1 MLELISEQACFGG
14 VQRFYRHDS
23 TAIKLPM
30 RFGVFLP
37 AQARSAAVPA
47 VFFLAGLNCT
57 EETFA
62 IKAGAQRRAAE
73 LGLILVTP
81 DTSPRGAR
89 LPGEAESWDLG
100 VGAGFYVDATEPEWS
115 THYRMHSYL
124 LELRALVMAELPV
137 LEQAVGI
144 MGHSMGGH
152 GALVL
157 ALKHP
162 DLFKSVSALAP
173 ICAPAQV
180 PWGEK
185 AFGAYLG
192 PRGPAWLEHDATA
205 LMMGS
210 KRPFPQGILIDQ
222 GLADQFLA
230 GQLAPEAFE
239 AACSVA
245 GQPLTLRRHATYD
258 HSYYFIATFID
269 DHLQFHHEALTSQGA
284 SQ

>member
-14 VQRFYRHDS
+14 VQRIYRHDS
-23 TAIKLPM
+23 AAVKLPM

-47 VFFLAGLNCT
+47 VFFLAGLTCN

-62 IKAGAQRRAAE
+62 MKAGAQRKAAA

-81 DTSPRGAR
+81 DTSPRGAGVQ
-89 LPGEAESWDLG
+89 GEADSWDLG
-100 VGAGFYVDATEPEWS
+100 VGAGFYVDATEPAWS
-115 THYRMHSYL
+115 EHYRMYSYL
-124 LELRALVMAELPV
+124 LELRALVQSEFPV
-137 LEQAVGI
+137 LNQAVGI

-157 ALKHP
+157 ALQHP

-185 AFGAYLG
+185 AFSAYFGA
-192 PRGPAWLEHDATA
+192 RGPAWLDHDATA
-205 LMMGS
+205 LMAMRS
-210 KRPFPQGILIDQ
+210 KPFPQGILIDQ
-222 GLADQFLA
+222 GLADKFLA
-230 GQLAPEAFE
+230 EQLAPEAFE
-239 AACSVA
+239 AACAVA

-269 DHLQFHHEALTSQGA
+269 DHLDFHHEALA
-284 SQ
+284 S